1 MTASG
6 KKKEAPPPAE
16 FEVLQTAF
24 LEFQARAEKLA
35 DAFNNMQRDF
45 KKVNMELAV
54 KNEQLA
60 RSLAKQEEVQ
70 IYLASIL
77 ESMNNGVI
85 GIDVM
90 GTVTH
95 FNRAASEITGYGA
108 DQVLGKPY
116 ETVFARDAS
125 APTLLDGL
133 RCGKEHTRDEKTLWR
148 RDGHPVSVWFQTAVL
163 KDPRGQNLGAV
174 EIFSDISKIK
184 ALEEQMQHTK
194 TMAALGEM
202 AATVA
207 HEIRNPLGAMGMWA
221 GLLERDMEP
230 GDQRRKLVNRV
241 LEGLSRLNRIVS
253 NLLVYSRPVKAQF
266 RKTPL
271 QHLLRET
278 IDFVEIEA
286 ERQGHPITVKKKWD
300 DGEPCTVFVDPE
312 KMQQVIMNL
321 CINAIQ
327 AMPEGG
333 TLAVRIDAKKKQS
346 SQYAS
351 FCISDTGVGI
361 AREHIDKI
369 FDPFYTTK
377 ENGTGL
383 GLAIVKKIVEF
394 HAGHVTIKSAVD
406 KGTSVTVYL
415 PLARD

>member
-1 MTASG
+1 MTTSAM
-6 KKKEAPPPAE
+6 KKRPAAPGE
-16 FEVLQTAF
+16 FDALQSAF
-24 LEFQARAEKLA
+24 LEFQTRAEKLA
-35 DAFNNMQRDF
+35 GAFANMQRDF
-45 KKVNMELAV
+45 KKVDMELAV
-54 KNEQLA
+54 KNDQLA
-60 RSLAKQEEVQ
+60 RSLAKQEEMQ

-77 ESMNNGVI
+77 ESMDNGVI
-85 GIDVM
+85 GIDVT
-90 GTVTH
+90 GIITH
-95 FNRAASEITGYGA
+95 FNRAASEITGYKA
-108 DQVLGKPY
+108 NRVLGKPY
-116 ETVFARDAS
+116 ETLLTREEKT
-125 APTLLDGL
+125 PTLLDVL

-148 RDGHPVSVWFQTAVL
+148 QDGHPVSVWFQTDVL
-163 KDPRGQNLGAV
+163 KDTRGVILGAV

-230 GDQRRKLVNRV
+230 EDERRKLVNRI

-253 NLLVYSRPVKAQF
+253 NLLAYSRPVKAHF

-271 QHLLRET
+271 QHVLRET
-278 IDFVEIEA
+278 IDFMEIEA
-286 ERQGHPITVKKKWD
+286 ERQGHPITVKKLWND
-300 DGEPCTVFVDPE
+300 ADECEVMVDPE

-327 AMPEGG
+327 AMPGG
-333 TLAVRIDAKKKQS
+333 GVLTVSIDLKKKKNS
-346 SQYAS
+346 PYAS
-351 FCISDTGVGI
+351 FCIADTGVGI
-361 AREHIDKI
+361 PREHIDKI

-394 HAGHVTIKSAVD
+394 HAGHVTIKSTVN
-406 KGTSVTVYL
+406 KGTAVTVYL
-415 PLARD
+415 PLTRD